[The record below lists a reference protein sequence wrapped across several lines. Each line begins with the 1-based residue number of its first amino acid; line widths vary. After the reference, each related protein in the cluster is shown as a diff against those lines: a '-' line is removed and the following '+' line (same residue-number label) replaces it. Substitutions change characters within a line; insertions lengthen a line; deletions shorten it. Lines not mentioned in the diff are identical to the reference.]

1 MRAYDSICE
10 AEELL
15 LLLLPLL
22 KMSLDQSLEFRQVL
36 LHALAV
42 NVLRV
47 VVLGGTWLETRT
59 HDLPVRRESLQN
71 SRQNPLFLPLGFWA
85 PTNWTQNRA

>member
-1 MRAYDSICE
+1 MQEKKDSVPLKVMPRHFSAQWRKMRAYDSICE

-15 LLLLPLL
+15 FLLLPLL

-47 VVLGGTWLETRT
+47 VVLSGSWLET
-59 HDLPVRRESLQN
+59 
-71 SRQNPLFLPLGFWA
+71 
-85 PTNWTQNRA
+85 

>member
-22 KMSLDQSLEFRQVL
+22 KVILDQSLEFRQVL

-47 VVLGGTWLETRT
+47 VVLGGTWLET
-59 HDLPVRRESLQN
+59 
-71 SRQNPLFLPLGFWA
+71 
-85 PTNWTQNRA
+85 